1 MRTSLSSLK
10 IWGKNWINT
19 HKNPKT
25 KNHWLHFWIKK
36 KRSAS
41 IPLNGNSLN
50 DFPACVFILFFVLT
64 SRRYAIIK
72 RTSLFPSQSNG
83 KIRNELAHYSGG
95 CIKGYFHRRFHT
107 RLQGKKY
114 SKTVKNKQWP
124 SKLEREKLSAII
136 RRRSRAYTC
145 LKRERRRSFELKNSA
160 SILNF
165 LAVKLTATALK
176 SMGGDII
183 YVTKCGS

>member
-1 MRTSLSSLK
+1 MY
-10 IWGKNWINT
+10 
-19 HKNPKT
+19 
-25 KNHWLHFWIKK
+25 
-36 KRSAS
+36 KR
-41 IPLNGNSLN
+41 I
-50 DFPACVFILFFVLT
+50 FPPTF
-64 SRRYAIIK
+64 S
-72 RTSLFPSQSNG
+72 
-83 KIRNELAHYSGG
+83 
-95 CIKGYFHRRFHT
+95 HT
-107 RLQGKKY
+107 TAGEEIFQNCKEQTM
-114 SKTVKNKQWP
+114 TVEAR
-124 SKLEREKLSAII
+124 EREKLSAII